1 MPDKHITKII
11 QYLEGALKSEERKA
25 FEEQLRTD
33 NTLKS
38 EFNLLKE
45 MTAALKAK
53 RKAGM
58 KEELKTVWKQIKK
71 DAPPIQTDAE
81 GRVPESKKVDLVK
94 LKNFALKTAAG
105 LAAAGFLLS
114 QVSGVMGNKSGALSK
129 DKKEDKGKK
138 GRKS

>member
-1 MPDKHITKII
+1 MPDKHINRII
-11 QYLEGALKSEERKA
+11 QYLEGALGPEERKT

-33 NTLKS
+33 NKLKS
-38 EFNLLKE
+38 EFNLLRE

-58 KEELKTVWKQIKK
+58 KEELKAAWKKIRKE
-71 DAPPIQTDAE
+71 APPIQMDDE
-81 GRVPESKKVDLVK
+81 GKVPESRKVDLVK

-114 QVSGVMGNKSGALSK
+114 QFGGAMGRKGAQAQEDKNRK
-129 DKKEDKGKK
+129 DKKRD
-138 GRKS
+138 